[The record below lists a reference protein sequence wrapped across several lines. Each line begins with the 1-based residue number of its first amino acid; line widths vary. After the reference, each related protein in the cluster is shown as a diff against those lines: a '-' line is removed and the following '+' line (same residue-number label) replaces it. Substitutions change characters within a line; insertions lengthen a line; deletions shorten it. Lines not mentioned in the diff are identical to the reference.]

1 MLVVGVFA
9 SAFLAYVAL
18 TWHWMVLCDS
28 VIMHYVNFL
37 MAHGMK
43 PYSQITD
50 NNLPGSYMSEWLAM
64 HVFGA
69 GDYGWRLYEYFLA
82 LVLTAGLVVIAL
94 PYDWVAGVFA
104 AGMFVMLHGKEGS
117 WWTIER
123 EQVMTVILVLGYAA
137 MFTAVRRQRPA
148 WMLGMGFCTAF
159 AASIKPTFAPL
170 SIVLLILTALVLR
183 RRGQAWAPAVLY
195 GLCGMLAATLLNVG
209 FLLEHHALSDFFVA
223 QRVVTTYYV
232 ALSHLA
238 FPEMVKKLLP
248 PFDALVAFGAL
259 VLAVSGRRWTWEQWA
274 LALGAGL
281 GLLSY
286 FLQHKGYYAHR
297 YVFVVL
303 LLLLAGLELM
313 RGLRAQDWR
322 RWVSAGL
329 IAATLAVFVPYSL
342 WATWKVKGTSDFA
355 LTLESDLQ
363 RLGGTESVS
372 GTGLPDRAEQVAT
385 GQGATGRLQGQVQ
398 CLDLVWGCIDALYR
412 LGLVENTG
420 FTGDMIVFDPA
431 DSPARRDARAMWW
444 QAAQEHPAA
453 VLVLSNEYFQGR
465 NTWTKM
471 ANWPEYQRY
480 VEAHYTLVITRG
492 FPDEF
497 GLHYWTTDPRDLHAY
512 KLYVRNGSPLLQ
524 VKLAPPGK
532 NETSG

>member
-1 MLVVGVFA
+1 MGEVFERNLRRLIVGVFA
-9 SAFLAYVAL
+9 AAFFAYVIV
-18 TWHWMVLCDS
+18 TWNWMVLCDS
-28 VIMHYVNFL
+28 AIMHYVNFL

-69 GDYGWRLYEYFLA
+69 GDYGWRVYEYFLA

-104 AGMFVMLHGKEGS
+104 GGMFVMLHGKEGS

-148 WMLGMGFCTAF
+148 WMLAMGFCTAF

-170 SIVLLILTALVLR
+170 ALVLLVFAGLVLR
-183 RRGQAWAPAVLY
+183 RRGQPWVSAMLY
-195 GLCGMLAATLLNVG
+195 GLCGMAAATALNVG
-209 FLLEHHALSDFFVA
+209 FLLEHHAWHDFIVT
-223 QRVVTTYYV
+223 QRVITTYYV
-232 ALSHLA
+232 ALSHVA
-238 FPEMVKKLLP
+238 FPEMVIKLLP
-248 PFDALVAFGAL
+248 PFDALLALGAL
-259 VLAVSGRRWTWEQWA
+259 ALAVANRRWTWEQWA
-274 LALGAGL
+274 LALGAGV

-297 YVFVVL
+297 YLFVVL
-303 LLLLAGLELM
+303 LLLLAGMELM
-313 RGLRAQDWR
+313 RALRMRGWR
-322 RWVSAGL
+322 QWVSAGL
-329 IAATLAVFVPYSL
+329 IAATIVVFVPYSL
-342 WATWKVKGTSDFA
+342 RATWKVKGTSDFA
-355 LTLESDLQ
+355 WTLQSDLEQ
-363 RLGGTESVS
+363 LGGS
-372 GTGLPDRAEQVAT
+372 GP
-385 GQGATGRLQGQVQ
+385 QGGTDRLQGQVQ

-412 LGLVENTG
+412 LRLVENTG
-420 FTGDMIVFDPA
+420 FTGDMIVFDAA
-431 DSPARRDARAMWW
+431 DSPARRDARAQWW
-444 QAAQEHPAA
+444 RAEQEHPAE
-453 VLVLSNEYFQGR
+453 VLVLSNEYFQGT
-465 NTWTKM
+465 NTFDKV

-480 VEAHYTLVITRG
+480 MNAHYTLVVTRG

-497 GLHYWTTDPRDLHAY
+497 GPRYWTTDPRELHAY
-512 KLYVRNGSPLLQ
+512 KLYIRNGSPLLQ

-532 NETSG
+532 NELTGQV